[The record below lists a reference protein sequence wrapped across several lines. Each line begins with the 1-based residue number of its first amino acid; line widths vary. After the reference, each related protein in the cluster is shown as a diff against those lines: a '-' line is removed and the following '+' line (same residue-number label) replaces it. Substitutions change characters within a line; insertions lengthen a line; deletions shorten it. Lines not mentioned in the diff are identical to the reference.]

1 VVAVLALVG
10 VAACA
15 VATVYYLA
23 EYPSYPQTR
32 GPAIALSL
40 PPVTA
45 VVLAV
50 VLAGC
55 LWLGMR
61 PPRWL
66 LPDRVGRWFGVAMA
80 ILLVGGFLL
89 DSRLVEPGLQRGSH
103 GMVDDLFSGP
113 ILVVLP
119 GSVVAAAVG
128 RSFRSGLWACAWA
141 VVLGAPLLIAAW
153 LAEGLHWDQVGRGLV
168 LDGDGPLGVGAN
180 LVDAVRWTL
189 LFLALWALPLEC
201 VARPPGA
208 AGATTAGTPTCRSR
222 PDGLNR
228 RTSTL
233 QLFVRRT
240 SDTACHLRAIPS
252 TTPPEWHGQPRA
264 LRPADLGTLC
274 YRCAAAQM
282 VRMGPLQHEA

>member
-1 VVAVLALVG
+1 VG
-10 VAACA
+10 VAACV

-50 VLAGC
+50 ALAGF
-55 LWLGMR
+55 LWLGLR

-80 ILLVGGFLL
+80 NLLVAGFLL
-89 DSRLVEPGLQRGSH
+89 DSRLVEPGLERGGH
-103 GMVDDLFSGP
+103 GMMDYLFSGP

-153 LAEGLHWDQVGRGLV
+153 LAEGLHWDQVGRGGWSWTGK
-168 LDGDGPLGVGAN
+168 DRWGWAPTWSTRCGGP
-180 LVDAVRWTL
+180 
-189 LFLALWALPLEC
+189 
-201 VARPPGA
+201 
-208 AGATTAGTPTCRSR
+208 
-222 PDGLNR
+222 
-228 RTSTL
+228 
-233 QLFVRRT
+233 
-240 SDTACHLRAIPS
+240 
-252 TTPPEWHGQPRA
+252 
-264 LRPADLGTLC
+264 
-274 YRCAAAQM
+274 
-282 VRMGPLQHEA
+282 